1 MPNLPKNSH
10 HSLFNIHIYSFFP
23 CASHYPLKQLAADWS
38 FSQCIWNGNYAYAA
52 LFQRKTGSQPGMK
65 SKCQR
70 HLLPLI
76 YLINSSEPV
85 AQFINRLKTRIY
97 LSLYCHAAFVISII
111 DLKTRW
117 HRLGPKSS
125 KSWSFDSRLWSRQC
139 NCRQQQIEYPFGSG
153 ISGPPN
159 GFCGGKSTE
168 SA

>member
-1 MPNLPKNSH
+1 MPNLPKNSN
-10 HSLFNIHIYSFFP
+10 HSLFNIPIYSFFP

-85 AQFINRLKTRIY
+85 AQFIKRLKTPNL
-97 LSLYCHAAFVISII
+97 LSFVLPCCFCHFYNRLEDSMASTWPK
-111 DLKTRW
+111 DLEVLEFW
-117 HRLGPKSS
+117 QSPLV
-125 KSWSFDSRLWSRQC
+125 
-139 NCRQQQIEYPFGSG
+139 
-153 ISGPPN
+153 
-159 GFCGGKSTE
+159 
-168 SA
+168 